1 MAESWLQAAGAYGL
15 FVLIGLVGPGVGIQ
29 RLLRLSP
36 DLTLVLPLGW
46 SWVALG
52 YWVALASGSDWILPV
67 GSIFLGIFAVI
78 GWREWRFADG
88 PSLRGAAL
96 PAMALVA
103 FVAAGEFQQNRI
115 ASDGSFAADGLLADD
130 AAFHAGLTFE
140 LAHTGN
146 PQVPGL
152 AGVPLSYH
160 LGQPLVRAAALRWAG
175 IHPYDS
181 LSRFD
186 NTLGAIALVIAF
198 RGLTA
203 AIGGSAG
210 AIALVGWLLL
220 GSDLSFL
227 FAWGR
232 GIDLW
237 VSLFEGSAG
246 LVSILHSNSLIPAL
260 AMVAACVVA
269 LGRHLNRE
277 GSEWLALAAG
287 VAVAAAFFKVFLAA
301 QLLAAIAFAVLMTRQ
316 RRSLLVVAG
325 VLALVITMLSAGA
338 GAQTMEVAIDPLLV
352 VADTRDDL
360 GLDVGPVWLLTP
372 VWLIAALGLRLFG
385 VWPAL
390 RALLGRSSPA
400 AIVAGL
406 ALSGWLIGL
415 LFRVSPLE
423 SGNRARPFNEALYF
437 FEQSGF
443 LMWVFVATGLARLRL
458 SGWRRG
464 IGIAVAASLALPST
478 IQLVAAKRRTP
489 PLVIPKQAVDAM
501 AALAEATTPGDV
513 VLQRPDL
520 QKFPPPPMVLHG
532 RRVPYTRFIGFY
544 AQFVPR
550 PERQR
555 RFRQVMQFFETSD
568 PAAAR
573 LIARSL
579 GAGYVCL
586 YGHQSVA
593 FPVEALLEPIFEA
606 PRARVYRIK

>member
-1 MAESWLQAAGAYGL
+1 MTESWLSASGAYGL
-15 FVLIGLVGPGVGIQ
+15 FVLIGFVGPGVGIQ

-52 YWVALASGSDWILPV
+52 YSVALASGADWLLPA
-67 GSIFLGIFAVI
+67 GSVCLGLFALI
-78 GWREWRFADG
+78 GWREWRLADG
-88 PSLRGAAL
+88 PTLRGAAL
-96 PAMALVA
+96 PALALVA
-103 FVAAGEFQQNRI
+103 FVAASEFHQNRMT
-115 ASDGSFAADGLLADD
+115 SDGSFAADALLPDD
-130 AAFHAGLTFE
+130 AAFHTGLAFE
-140 LAHTGN
+140 LAHTGD

-160 LGQPLVRAAALRWAG
+160 LGHPLVRAAALRWAG

-203 AIGGSAG
+203 AIGGGAG
-210 AIALVGWLLL
+210 AVALVGWLLL

-246 LVSILHSNSLIPAL
+246 LVSILHSNSLIPAV

-269 LGRHLNRE
+269 LARHLNDE
-277 GSEWLALAAG
+277 GAGWLPLAAG

-301 QLLAAIAFAVLMTRQ
+301 QLLAAIGFAAVMARE
-316 RRSLLVVAG
+316 RRSLLVIAG
-325 VLALVITMLSAGA
+325 VLALVILVLATGGA
-338 GAQTMEVAIDPLLV
+338 GRTMEVAIDPLLV
-352 VADTRDDL
+352 VADTSDDL
-360 GLDVGPVWLLTP
+360 GLDLAPVWLLTP
-372 VWLIAALGLRLFG
+372 IWLVAALGLRLAG
-385 VWPAL
+385 VWPAG
-390 RALLGRSSPA
+390 RALLARSSPA

-423 SGNRARPFNEALYF
+423 SGNRERPFNEALYF
-437 FEQSGF
+437 FEQSG
-443 LMWVFVATGLARLRL
+443 LVMWVFAAIGLAQLRLR
-458 SGWRRG
+458 GWRRVVG
-464 IGIAVAASLALPST
+464 LAVAASLMLPST
-478 IQLVAAKRRTP
+478 LQLMAAKRRAP
-489 PLVIPKQAVDAM
+489 PLVITRDAVDAM
-501 AALAEATTPGDV
+501 AALAEVTGPGDV

-520 QKFPPPPMVLHG
+520 QRFPPPPMVLHG

-544 AQFVPR
+544 SQFVPR

-555 RFRQVMQFFETSD
+555 RFTQVMRFFETSD

-573 LIARSL
+573 LIAREL
-579 GAGYVCL
+579 GARFLCL
-586 YGHQSVA
+586 YGNQSVS
-593 FPVEALLEPIFEA
+593 FPPELLLESVFEA